1 MNLLWSDDLKP
12 LEVFFLSRAFFG
24 GVLDSISSREAREV
38 KVLLFEGIL
47 LAARAHSLL
56 SEAIFFYCLF

>member
-12 LEVFFLSRAFFG
+12 LEVLFLSRAFFG

-38 KVLLFEGIL
+38 KVLL
-47 LAARAHSLL
+47 
-56 SEAIFFYCLF
+56 